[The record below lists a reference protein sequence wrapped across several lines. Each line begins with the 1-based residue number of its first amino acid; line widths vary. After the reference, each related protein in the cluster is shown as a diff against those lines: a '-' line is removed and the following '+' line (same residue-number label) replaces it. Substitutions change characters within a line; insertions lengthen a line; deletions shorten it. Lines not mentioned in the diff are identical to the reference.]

1 MPHNESVQSRT
12 QLATTG
18 STNAN
23 LGNTLFVTTNT
34 YFSERLRGYSSITE
48 LRDDDA
54 IPTTSNAYAAL
65 RLAFNQPGATVPIYL
80 GRREADDITYTPDPV
95 VDNDTYGFQIEVIDD
110 ATQTPV
116 VDAVFINSGVAAT
129 ADSIATALF
138 TEINT
143 TLPVANVT
151 AVDNTGSVTI
161 SADAGYTMN
170 ITQVQG
176 LTEAYTTT
184 ETAAELLAAISE
196 EDEENWYYFA
206 CEDHTETFVLAMAV
220 EIEATESSNYP
231 KLYSTSSQEADTIT
245 PLASPA
251 TDTMG
256 MLLEGEYNRTFS
268 NWHHEA
274 DTLFPE
280 IAPTVYNGQFQPT
293 GRTTWKF
300 MTNIAGVSA
309 AADLVTGKPLSTSKQ
324 GYIADRN
331 GNWQG
336 FERRVNFAHGGKV
349 ASGEWID
356 IINAKD
362 WINDEIETR
371 LLNLLLNNP
380 GGKVSFDNI
389 SGKDRVKVVIDG
401 VLNDAVNF
409 NILLGYEPT
418 SIPENTPPG
427 DLSSRTLR
435 DVNWVG
441 YLAGAVHF
449 IIVDGILTY
458 RDEPLA

>member
-1 MPHNESVQSRT
+1 MAYKESVQSRI

-18 STNAN
+18 STSAN

-34 YFSERLRGYSSITE
+34 YFTERMRGYNSITE

-54 IPTTSNAYAAL
+54 VPTTSNAYAAL
-65 RLAFNQPGATVPIYL
+65 RLAFSQSGATVPIYL
-80 GRREADDITYTPDPV
+80 GRREADDVTYTPDPV
-95 VDNDTYGFQIEVIDD
+95 VDNTTYGFQIEVIDD

-116 VDAVFINSGVAAT
+116 VDAVFINSGASAT

-138 TEINT
+138 TEVDV

-151 AVDNTGSVTI
+151 VVDNTGSITV

-176 LTEAYTTT
+176 LTEAFTTT
-184 ETAAELLAAISE
+184 ETAADLLAAITA
-196 EDEENWYYFA
+196 EDNEGWYYFA
-206 CEDHTETFVLAMAV
+206 CEDHTETFVLAMAA
-220 EIEATESSNYP
+220 EIEASEATNFP
-231 KLYSTSSQEADTIT
+231 KMYTTSSQEADTIT
-245 PLASPA
+245 PLAVPA

-256 MLLEGEYNRTFS
+256 MLLEGGYVRTFAQ
-268 NWHHEA
+268 WHHEA

-280 IAPTVYNGQFQPT
+280 VAPTAYNGQFQPT

-300 MTNIAGVSA
+300 IQLSGVPA
-309 AADLVTGKPLSTSKQ
+309 AADLVTGKPLATSKQ
-324 GYIADRN
+324 GYINDRN
-331 GNWQG
+331 GNWMG
-336 FERRVNFAHGGKV
+336 LERGVNFLHGGKT

-356 IINAKD
+356 VINSKD
-362 WINDEIETR
+362 WLNDEIETR

-380 GGKVSFDNI
+380 GSKVSFDNI

-401 VLNDAVNF
+401 VMNDAVGF
-409 NILLGYEPT
+409 GILLGYEPT

-427 DLSSRTLR
+427 DISSRTLR

-458 RDEPLA
+458 RDEALA